1 VHSDLI
7 GRIDELRRELTQR
20 QDVLSARMDEIARD
34 LTKLH
39 EALVRREDYERL
51 REQVQELERK
61 IAELTR

>member
-1 VHSDLI
+1 
-7 GRIDELRRELTQR
+7 
-20 QDVLSARMDEIARD
+20 MDEIARD
-34 LTKLH
+34 LTRLH